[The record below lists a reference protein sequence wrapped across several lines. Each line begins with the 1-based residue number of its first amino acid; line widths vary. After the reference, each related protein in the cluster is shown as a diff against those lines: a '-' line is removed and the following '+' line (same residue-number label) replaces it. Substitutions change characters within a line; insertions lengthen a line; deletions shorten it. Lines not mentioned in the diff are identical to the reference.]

1 MESSPTVPEVKADR
15 VEALAADAVI
25 ERSLPTAGDASLA
38 RALER
43 LPDAIAASDAE
54 AQAEK

>member
-1 MESSPTVPEVKADR
+1 MESTPTMPEVEADR
-15 VEALAADAVI
+15 VEALAADAVKG
-25 ERSLPTAGDASLA
+25 RPLPAAGEASLV
-38 RALER
+38 RAIER